1 MGWNY
6 AMGWLVVLPLE
17 LTAAGIT
24 VQYWNSGVNVGVYIS
39 VFFVLIVGINLCGV
53 KGYGEAEFIFS
64 LIKVIAV
71 VGFIILSTSA
81 ELTYLIRRYRD

>member
-17 LTAAGIT
+17 LTAAGFT
-24 VQYWNSGVNVGVYIS
+24 VDYWNSGVNVGVYITI
-39 VFFVLIVGINLCGV
+39 FGLLIVAINLCGV
-53 KGYGEAEFIFS
+53 KGYGEAEFVFS

-71 VGFIILSTSA
+71 VGFIILSTS
-81 ELTYLIRRYRD
+81 